1 VGAVV
6 EEEEEEEE
14 LVVKSRRGT
23 SLGFCSEDVES
34 AFNYAGVPT
43 SHPNGSESILILYSI
58 IRPIFITQI
67 MPLCL
72 VYEIYNKVVI

>member
-1 VGAVV
+1 M
-6 EEEEEEEE
+6 
-14 LVVKSRRGT
+14 VVKPWRGT
-23 SLGFCSEDVES
+23 SLGFCSEDAEC
-34 AFNYAGVPT
+34 AFYYAGVPA
-43 SHPNGSESILILYSI
+43 SHPNGPESILILYSI

>member
-1 VGAVV
+1 MGAVV
-6 EEEEEEEE
+6 EEEEV
-14 LVVKSRRGT
+14 VVKPRRGT
-23 SLGFCSEDVES
+23 SLGFCSEDVEC
-34 AFNYAGVPT
+34 AFYYAGVPT
-43 SHPNGSESILILYSI
+43 RHPNGSESILILYSI